1 MDESFWK
8 ARWDEGKIGF
18 HEGRPNRW
26 LDRRVDV
33 LEGDPPEPPEV
44 LAPRTVLVP
53 LAGKATD
60 VSWLAA
66 RGHRVVACEI
76 VERAVVDFFAE
87 RGLTPERTEAGPFE
101 RFVAAGV
108 TFLRGDVFALTPEVT
123 GPVDA
128 VYDRA
133 ALIALRPEDRA
144 RYVGLLAGLLGPGGR
159 VLLVGF
165 QHGLPDGPP
174 FDLTPADVHS
184 LWSPFGAVESL
195 GADDVTAE
203 SPQFTSRGA
212 KRCLEAGWR
221 ITRR

>member
-8 ARWDEGKIGF
+8 ARWAEGKIGF
-18 HEGRPNRW
+18 HEGKPNRW
-26 LDRRVDV
+26 LERRVDV
-33 LEGDPPEPPEV
+33 LEGDPA
-44 LAPRTVLVP
+44 APRTVLVP
-53 LAGKATD
+53 LAGKAID

-76 VERAVVDFFAE
+76 VERAVADFFAE
-87 RGLTPERTEAGPFE
+87 RGLSAARSKRGAFE
-101 RFVAAGV
+101 RFEAAGV
-108 TFLRGDVFALTPEVT
+108 TFLQGDVFALTPEDT
-123 GPVDA
+123 GPIDA

-144 RYVGLLAGLLGPGGR
+144 RYVATLASLLAPGGR

-165 QHGLPDGPP
+165 EHGLPDGPP
-174 FDLTPADVHS
+174 FDLTDAQVLA
-184 LWSPFGAVESL
+184 LWEPHAIVEPL

-203 SPQFTSRGA
+203 SPQFAARGA
-212 KRCLEAGWR
+212 TRCLESAYR